1 MKDKVLEIL
10 DELEDDVQAMREE
23 GETDLRT
30 VLHYISTAK
39 YNVRALG
46 DEQMKLNEY
55 QELSA
60 RTANKHDNEEVNY
73 ALGLTGEAGEYADM
87 IKKQYF
93 HGHEAQ
99 TEEKKKELGDLLWYV
114 SQSARAAGLTL
125 EEIAVGN
132 IDKLKRRY
140 PDGFSKE
147 ASINR
152 GEE

>member
-1 MKDKVLEIL
+1 
-10 DELEDDVQAMREE
+10 
-23 GETDLRT
+23 
-30 VLHYISTAK
+30 
-39 YNVRALG
+39 
-46 DEQMKLNEY
+46 MKLNEY

-60 RTANKHDNEEVNY
+60 RTANTHDMEEVNY
-73 ALGLTGEAGEYADM
+73 ALGLAGEAGEYADM
-87 IKKQYF
+87 VKKEYF
-93 HGHEAQ
+93 HGHASS

-114 SQSARAAGLTL
+114 SQSARVNGLSL

-152 GEE
+152 KED